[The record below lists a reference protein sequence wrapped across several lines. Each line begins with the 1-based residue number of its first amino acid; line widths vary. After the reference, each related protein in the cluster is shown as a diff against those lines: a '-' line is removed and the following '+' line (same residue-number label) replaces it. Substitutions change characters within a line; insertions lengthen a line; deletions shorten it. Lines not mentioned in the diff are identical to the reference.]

1 MSRPPPPA
9 PDASK
14 GEWRRWARA
23 VRPPVLLAETSE
35 RVVGHLVDWLLAAP
49 PGWVVSYC
57 AMPDEVDLSGIARRT
72 DRPLALTRTPP
83 AGPLTLHAADGPL
96 ETHRYGFSQPAAGA
110 PSVEPSQVGV
120 VLVPGMV
127 FDRTGARL
135 GRGAGY
141 YDGLLPCID
150 SGAALVGVTTDQM
163 VADAIPVDDHDIAMT
178 HLATE
183 SGTAP
188 VVSGR

>member
-1 MSRPPPPA
+1 MSRLPPPA
-9 PDASK
+9 PDAPK

-23 VRPPVLLAETSE
+23 VRPPVLPAETSE
-35 RVVGHLVDWLLAAP
+35 RVVGHLADWLPAAA

-57 AMPDEVDLSGIARRT
+57 AMPDEVDLSGLPRRT
-72 DRPLALTRTPP
+72 NRPLVLTRTPP

-96 ETHRYGFSQPAAGA
+96 ETHRYGFTQPAADA
-110 PSVEPSQVGV
+110 PPVDPGYVGV
-120 VLVPGMV
+120 VLVPGLV
-127 FDRTGARL
+127 FDRTGNRL

-141 YDGLLPCID
+141 YDGLLPCLD

-163 VADAIPVDDHDIAMT
+163 VMNRIPVADHDIAMT

-183 SGTAP
+183 SGTLP

>member
-1 MSRPPPPA
+1 MSRLPSPA
-9 PDASK
+9 PDAPK

-23 VRPPVLLAETSE
+23 VRSRVLPAETSE
-35 RVVGHLVDWLLAAP
+35 RVVGHLVAWLPAAP
-49 PGWVVSYC
+49 PGWVVSYY

-96 ETHRYGFSQPAAGA
+96 ETHRYGFLQPCAEA
-110 PSVEPSQVGV
+110 PPVDPGQVGV
-120 VLVPGMV
+120 VLVPGLV

-141 YDGLLPCID
+141 YDGLLPRID

-163 VADAIPVDDHDIAMT
+163 VMDRIPAADHDIAMT

-183 SGTAP
+183 SGAVP
-188 VVSGR
+188 VVSG